1 MLRSRSTSKLEHKLV
16 DVNKRL
22 QRAREELA
30 VLDEQLVMFADTAD
44 ETRIRALV
52 SESPLD
58 NQDHREAA
66 RHANAMRRS
75 RAALAASIAEL
86 EKSQDDLLDRLVT
99 KSR

>member
-52 SESPLD
+52 SESPVD